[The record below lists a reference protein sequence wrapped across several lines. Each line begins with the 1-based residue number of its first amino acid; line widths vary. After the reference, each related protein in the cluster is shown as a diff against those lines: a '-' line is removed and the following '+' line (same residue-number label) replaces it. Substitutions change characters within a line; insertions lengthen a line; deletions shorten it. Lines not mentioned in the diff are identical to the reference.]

1 MDAEKNPGCIY
12 STVQYLA
19 GTGIYC
25 WLFLEL
31 ALKLDLAT
39 VAGGH
44 AQTSG
49 IGPIY
54 LFINLFIYW
63 TRNRDIRVLYCTLL
77 LASKQRSCFLLELH
91 PHPHPHSPF
100 PPQRLPRRRPPRCRA
115 LAELPMQN
123 CHRRIA
129 ICTAF
134 VCVLYSQ

>member
-1 MDAEKNPGCIY
+1 MEAPQPPAPKTMTSIDGCGEEPWLHLQY
-12 STVQYLA
+12 SPVQYLA

-54 LFINLFIYW
+54 LFIGPGTETYE
-63 TRNRDIRVLYCTLL
+63 YCTVHY
-77 LASKQRSCFLLELH
+77 F
-91 PHPHPHSPF
+91 
-100 PPQRLPRRRPPRCRA
+100 
-115 LAELPMQN
+115 
-123 CHRRIA
+123 
-129 ICTAF
+129 
-134 VCVLYSQ
+134 